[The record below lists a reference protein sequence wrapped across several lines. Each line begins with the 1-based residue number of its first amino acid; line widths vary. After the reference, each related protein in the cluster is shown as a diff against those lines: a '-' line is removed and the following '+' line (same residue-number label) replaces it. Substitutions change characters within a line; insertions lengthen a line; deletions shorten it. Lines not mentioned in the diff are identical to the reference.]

1 MTRNILRSYYAA
13 TVVFLLLDYVFGLN
27 IRLAFLDDS
36 VGLKISYYAFCL
48 TCFALMVWR
57 PTWTV
62 LIGAF
67 ESLLTLIA
75 IIMHMA
81 LRVMVITDQSIESG
95 HGYVTMPEIINFL
108 LAGGVAYVAWARGIR
123 ELSN

>member
-13 TVVFLLLDYVFGLN
+13 TVLFLLLDYVFGLN

-57 PTWTV
+57 PTLTV

-95 HGYVTMPEIINFL
+95 HDYVTMPEIINFL